1 MPIDRTNFRA
11 AAWAWLYC
19 LSLVLGTS
27 VLDSL
32 GVSPLIIVPLAI
44 VVLPLLVTVPFS
56 LTQRQ
61 PLEKSGD

>member
-1 MPIDRTNFRA
+1 MPIDRKNFRA

-27 VLDSL
+27 ALDSL
-32 GVSPLIIVPLAI
+32 GVSPLIIVPVVI
-44 VVLPLLVTVPFS
+44 IVLPLLVTVPFS

-61 PLEKSGD
+61 TTEESGD